1 MRGFAKTN
9 KEWNIDEEPENEGIA
24 PGKPGWAEQGS
35 DRSRDAQLPENRAS
49 MADYL
54 RQGVDVYFYR
64 HDEVPDV
71 PPVAIAVV
79 QDPAYW
85 IDCAESEDVAVLLA
99 TQLGL
104 SVTRG
109 IL

>member
-1 MRGFAKTN
+1 
-9 KEWNIDEEPENEGIA
+9 
-24 PGKPGWAEQGS
+24 
-35 DRSRDAQLPENRAS
+35 

-99 TQLGL
+99 TQLDCL
-104 SVTRG
+104 SPAGSYNRAQGNGFTSFTVKSESSPLQPRW
-109 IL
+109 LPKRAMRAVSRSAPFWSS

>member
-1 MRGFAKTN
+1 MKNQKTRVSRQANLGGLSKAQIDHVMRSF
-9 KEWNIDEEPENEGIA
+9 
-24 PGKPGWAEQGS
+24 
-35 DRSRDAQLPENRAS
+35 PENRAS